1 MVELYNR
8 DPGDPNYKKDV
19 IDITDPIEICL
30 GQLKM
35 LLLTNKGEV
44 LGDPKFGL
52 NLDELVFSLDLSE
65 KTLQDEINKN
75 IIVYVPLFNQLGGY
89 FTLQFF
95 QGTQR
100 DIAFLDFFIPSY
112 GGQSP
117 LVSLKVT

>member
-8 DPGDPNYKKDV
+8 DPGDPNYKRGV

-35 LLLTNKGEV
+35 ILLTNKGEV

-65 KTLQDEINKN
+65 KTLQEEISKN
-75 IIVYVPLFNQLGGY
+75 IRVYVPLFNQLGGY
-89 FTLQFF
+89 FTLQFY
-95 QGTQR
+95 QVTPR
-100 DIAFLDFFIPSY
+100 DIAFLVFFIPSY

-117 LVSLKVT
+117 LVSFKVT